1 MPAGIS
7 TPSLSAEPLVC
18 CNGIDGRDGSYLLPP
33 LPVSRLAG
41 AVRGG
46 DADWGGARE
55 LQAWVRLSRAGA
67 TRGLKEGLDPC
78 RLAEAGWAAI
88 FPAGPAGGAL
98 RDALAP
104 LLELRRAQAGERFRE
119 LWGDDGY
126 RPGETKVAFLARHG
140 AGPGPADPA
149 VLPYYLLLVGDPE
162 VIPFSFQYQLDVQ
175 YAVGRLGFDRLE
187 GYRCYAEGVVAA
199 ETGKIARPRRAAF
212 FAPAAAGDPAT
223 RMTRACL
230 AAPLA
235 GRMGELPGWA
245 VETAFGPEA
254 THGRL
259 GDLLGS
265 GSPALLFAACHGLG
279 FPAGDPLQRHFQG
292 ALVCQ
297 DWPGPAAGGIERG
310 HYFAADDVGDDAR
323 VSGLIAFCFACFGA
337 GTPRWDEL
345 DAERR
350 AGCRELAPAAFLGR
364 LPERLLGHPE
374 GGALAVVGHV
384 DRAWGFSFAWT
395 GAGPQIGAFESA
407 MKRLLAGQTVG
418 WAMDPFNQRYAEL
431 ASDLAAE
438 REALELG
445 KIPDDGLLADL
456 WIASHDARNY
466 TILGDPA
473 VRVAVGDENLTP
485 APAAPPAGLF
495 EGGAPC

>member
-7 TPSLSAEPLVC
+7 TPALSAEPLVC
-18 CNGIDGRDGSYLLPP
+18 CNGVDGRDGSYLLPP

-41 AVRGG
+41 AVRGS

-78 RLAEAGWAAI
+78 RLAEAGWGAI
-88 FPAGPAGGAL
+88 FPAGPVGAPL

-104 LLELRRAQAGERFRE
+104 LLELRRAQAGGRFRE
-119 LWGDDGY
+119 LWDDDGY
-126 RPGETKVAFLARHG
+126 RPGETKLAFLARHG
-140 AGPGPADPA
+140 AGPGPADPEA
-149 VLPYYLLLVGDPE
+149 LPFYLLLVGDPE

-187 GYRCYAEGVVAA
+187 DYRRYAESVVAA
-199 ETGKIARPRRAAF
+199 ETGPAARPRRAAF
-212 FAPAAAGDPAT
+212 FAPANAGDLAT
-223 RMTRACL
+223 GMTSAHL

-235 GRMGELPGWA
+235 ERVRRDLPGWT
-245 VETAFGPEA
+245 VETALGPEA

-279 FPAGDPLQRHFQG
+279 FPAGDPLQRVYQG
-292 ALVCQ
+292 SLVCQ
-297 DWPGPAAGGIERG
+297 DWPGPAAGGIGRG
-310 HYFAADDVGDDAR
+310 HYFAAEDVGDGAR
-323 VSGLIAFCFACFGA
+323 LSGLIAFCFACFGA

-345 DAERR
+345 DPERR
-350 AGCRELAPAAFLGR
+350 DARRALAPAAFLGR

-384 DRAWGFSFAWT
+384 DRAWGFSFAWA

-407 MKRLLAGQTVG
+407 MKRLLAGQPVG
-418 WAMDPFNQRYAEL
+418 WAMDYFNQRYAEL

-445 KIPDDGLLADL
+445 KTPDDGLLADL

-466 TILGDPA
+466 AILGDPA
-473 VRVAVGDENLTP
+473 VRLAVGDET
-485 APAAPPAGLF
+485 
-495 EGGAPC
+495 